1 MGVDFPA
8 GFCYN
13 AGKLSFYLSEALLLQ
28 YLTNLWNALDFGS
41 LESILLRVASV
52 FLCLTIH
59 ETCHG
64 LAAYALGDPTA
75 KRAHRLSLNPLRH
88 IDWLGLIMMVAAG
101 FGWAKP
107 VPVDPHYFKK
117 PKQGM
122 ALTALAG
129 PVSNFVLALLALL
142 CARLVYHQ
150 YGALWDFIFD
160 LLLTTAYLS
169 VGLGLFN
176 LIPISPLDGSKVL
189 FAFLPDSAYEKLMR
203 YEKYGMIAL
212 LILVWLGVGDNVLST
227 AIYNVYAAM
236 INFVFRGIV

>member
-1 MGVDFPA
+1 MKELTLPGTLRRFAPA
-8 GFCYN
+8 GRLIACM
-13 AGKLSFYLSEALLLQ
+13 ALTLLLTACR
-28 YLTNLWNALDFGS
+28 LG
-41 LESILLRVASV
+41 
-52 FLCLTIH
+52 
-59 ETCHG
+59 G
-64 LAAYALGDPTA
+64 YAP
-75 KRAHRLSLNPLRH
+75 LSL
-88 IDWLGLIMMVAAG
+88 
-101 FGWAKP
+101 
-107 VPVDPHYFKK
+107 
-117 PKQGM
+117 

-176 LIPISPLDGSKVL
+176 LVPISPLDGSKVL

-227 AIYNVYAAM
+227 AIYNVYASM

>member
-1 MGVDFPA
+1 M
-8 GFCYN
+8 
-13 AGKLSFYLSEALLLQ
+13 
-28 YLTNLWNALDFGS
+28 
-41 LESILLRVASV
+41 R
-52 FLCLTIH
+52 
-59 ETCHG
+59 
-64 LAAYALGDPTA
+64 
-75 KRAHRLSLNPLRH
+75 
-88 IDWLGLIMMVAAG
+88 
-101 FGWAKP
+101 
-107 VPVDPHYFKK
+107 YFKK

-169 VGLGLFN
+169 IGLGLFN

>member
-1 MGVDFPA
+1 MKRTGSACPF
-8 GFCYN
+8 FC
-13 AGKLSFYLSEALLLQ
+13 
-28 YLTNLWNALDFGS
+28 
-41 LESILLRVASV
+41 
-52 FLCLTIH
+52 LCLLYT
-59 ETCHG
+59 
-64 LAAYALGDPTA
+64 
-75 KRAHRLSLNPLRH
+75 S
-88 IDWLGLIMMVAAG
+88 
-101 FGWAKP
+101 
-107 VPVDPHYFKK
+107 
-117 PKQGM
+117 
-122 ALTALAG
+122 AG

-189 FAFLPDSAYEKLMR
+189 FVFLTDSAYEKLMR

-212 LILVWLGVGDNVLST
+212 LILVWLGVGDNVLNT

>member
-1 MGVDFPA
+1 MLV
-8 GFCYN
+8 
-13 AGKLSFYLSEALLLQ
+13 L
-28 YLTNLWNALDFGS
+28 
-41 LESILLRVASV
+41 
-52 FLCLTIH
+52 
-59 ETCHG
+59 
-64 LAAYALGDPTA
+64 
-75 KRAHRLSLNPLRH
+75 
-88 IDWLGLIMMVAAG
+88 G

-107 VPVDPHYFKK
+107 VPVDMRYFKK

-150 YGALWDFIFD
+150 YGTLWDFIFD

>member
-1 MGVDFPA
+1 MS
-8 GFCYN
+8 
-13 AGKLSFYLSEALLLQ
+13 SFLHSSLIQILVSIPALLLC
-28 YLTNLWNALDFGS
+28 L
-41 LESILLRVASV
+41 SV
-52 FLCLTIH
+52 H
-59 ETCHG
+59 EACHG
-64 LAAYALGDPTA
+64 FAAYALGDPTA
-75 KRAHRLSLNPLRH
+75 KQEGRLTFDPLRH
-88 IDWLGLIMMVAAG
+88 LDPIGTLCMLFFHV
-101 FGWAKP
+101 GWAKP
-107 VPVDPHYFKK
+107 VPINPSYFKNRRV
-117 PKQGM
+117 GI
-122 ALTALAG
+122 ALVSLAG
-129 PVSNFVLALLALL
+129 PASNFVLALLALL

-227 AIYNVYAAM
+227 AIYNVYASM